1 MTMEVD
7 MKEPILRLENIRKEY
22 PGVLALKDVN
32 LKFEKGRI
40 HSIVGENGAG
50 KSTFIKIITGAE
62 NQTSG
67 KIYYKG
73 KELGHNSPIYSG
85 ELGINAVYQE
95 LNMIPA
101 LSITEN
107 IFYGNEIMKGIY
119 LDKRSMEKKAESVL
133 RELGLNISP
142 TRKLKDIGIGSQ
154 QLVEIAK
161 ALIKNVEVLI
171 LDEPTA
177 SLTNGEIRN
186 LFRII
191 HKLKND
197 GVSIIYISHRLDEVF
212 EISDLI
218 TVFRDGEII
227 DTKESKDFTPD
238 RLVKLMV
245 GRELRQGLIV
255 RDKKSTDEKVLE
267 LKNINTE
274 YVSDI
279 SLDLFQGE
287 ILGIAGLIA
296 SGRTELAN
304 AIFGVHNIVSGKLII
319 NKKLVNIKSPKDAIE
334 EGIAF
339 ITEDRKDLG
348 LMLDLPIL
356 ENTSYSSLENVS
368 NKGIINKKLESKL
381 VSNVLSQLQVK
392 YSSLGDKVLNLSGGN
407 QQKVVISKWLLSNCN
422 IFIFDE
428 PTRGI
433 DVGAKEEIYNIMRQL
448 TDEGKSI
455 IMISSEME
463 EVMDVSDR
471 ILVMS
476 NGHIVSGYKRG
487 EVTPEQIFLD
497 SASLLKERNH
507 E

>member
-1 MTMEVD
+1 
-7 MKEPILRLENIRKEY
+7 MKEAILKLENISKEY
-22 PGVLALKDVN
+22 PGVIALKDVN
-32 LKFEKGRI
+32 LQFEKGKI

-50 KSTFIKIITGAE
+50 KSTFIKIITGAI
-62 NQTSG
+62 NQTDG

-73 KELGHNSPIYSG
+73 QELVANSPIQSAK
-85 ELGINAVYQE
+85 LGIHAVYQE

-107 IFYGNEIMKGIY
+107 IFYGSERMNGIL
-119 LDKRSMEKKAESVL
+119 LDKKSMEESAGKLL
-133 RELGLNISP
+133 RELGLNMSP
-142 TRKLKDIGIGSQ
+142 STRLGDIGMGGQ

-177 SLTNGEIRN
+177 SLTRGEIKN

-191 HKLKND
+191 HKLKAE
-197 GVSIIYISHRLDEVF
+197 GVSIIYISHRLNEVF

-227 DTKESKDFTPD
+227 NTNQAQDLSPD
-238 RLVKLMV
+238 QLVQFMV
-245 GRELRQGLIV
+245 GRDLRQNLIA
-255 RDKKSTDEKVLE
+255 RSDKPLGEKVLE
-267 LKNINTE
+267 LKNINTDH
-274 YVSDI
+274 VKDI
-279 SLDLFQGE
+279 SLELFQGE

-304 AIFGVHNIVSGKLII
+304 AIFGVDKILSGEIKVK
-319 NKKLVNIKSPKDAIE
+319 NRTVRIKSPKDAIKN
-334 EGIAF
+334 GIAF
-339 ITEDRKDLG
+339 ITEDRKDQG
-348 LMLDLPIL
+348 LLLELPIL
-356 ENTSYSSLENVS
+356 QNTSYSSLENIS
-368 NKGIINKKLESKL
+368 PRGIIDKKKEEGLVTKL
-381 VSNVLSQLQVK
+381 LDQLQVK
-392 YSSLGDKVLNLSGGN
+392 YSSLREKVVNLSGGN
-407 QQKVVISKWLLSNCN
+407 QQKVVISKWLLSNCD

-433 DVGAKEEIYNIMRQL
+433 DVGAKEEIYNILREL
-448 TDEGKSI
+448 TDRGKSI

-476 NGHIVSGYKRG
+476 NGHIVSEYKRG
-487 EVTPEQIFLD
+487 EVTSEQIFLD
-497 SASLLKERNH
+497 SASLLKERNY

>member
-1 MTMEVD
+1 MTMEED
-7 MKEPILRLENIRKEY
+7 MREPILRLENITKEY
-22 PGVLALKDVN
+22 PGVIALEDIN
-32 LKFEKGRI
+32 LEFEKGKI

-50 KSTFIKIITGAE
+50 KSTLIKIITGAI

-67 KIYYKG
+67 KVYYKG
-73 KELGHNSPIYSG
+73 KELGNNSPIHSAK
-85 ELGINAVYQE
+85 LGIDAVYQE

-101 LSITEN
+101 LSIAEN
-107 IFYGNEIMKGIY
+107 IFYGNEKTNGIF
-119 LDKRSMEKKAESVL
+119 LDKKSMEERSTKVL

-142 TRKLKDIGIGSQ
+142 KTTLRDIGIGSQ

-227 DTKESKDFTPD
+227 DTKEPRELTSDQ
-238 RLVKLMV
+238 LVKLMV
-245 GRELRQGLIV
+245 GRELRQSLIV
-255 RDKKSTDEKVLE
+255 RDKRPSDEKVLE
-267 LKNINTE
+267 LKNINTD
-274 YVSDI
+274 YVRDV
-279 SLDLFQGE
+279 SLELFQGE

-304 AIFGVHNIVSGKLII
+304 AIFGVDKVLSGEIII
-319 NKKLVNIKSPKDAIE
+319 NKKVVNIKSPKDAIKQ
-334 EGIAF
+334 GIAF

-368 NKGIINKKLESKL
+368 HKGIINKKQEKKL

-392 YSSLGDKVLNLSGGN
+392 YSSLGEKVLNLSGGN
-407 QQKVVISKWLLSNCN
+407 QQKIVISKWLLSNCN

-433 DVGAKEEIYNIMRQL
+433 DVGAKEEIYNILREL
-448 TDEGKSI
+448 TDKGKSI

-463 EVMDVSDR
+463 EVMEVSDR

-476 NGHIVSGYKRG
+476 NGNIVSEYKRG
-487 EVTPEQIFLD
+487 EVTSEQIFLD
-497 SASLLKERNH
+497 SASLLKERNN